1 MPDPALGCAL
11 DHRISGGPLMQVTH
25 FVESYFDAWNHS
37 DPVGVADHLAAG
49 GIYCDIPENV
59 QRSHDELVTSLGD
72 FFSKFRNHYEL
83 IGEILTSS
91 DTIAFQY
98 QACPCRD
105 VDNRESQDP
114 YCGAEFMTLNGNAA
128 MTITD
133 YYDNPGVN
141 DASQQAHPSS
151 REMPAHKYAKSGLNN
166 KQLLEYKRRLELIM
180 RSQEAFLT
188 SELTLPKLA
197 QAVDCSVNHLSQVIN
212 AGFGMSFFDYLN
224 RYRIDFAKELLSQ
237 LDGRDKAIL
246 NIAFTV
252 GFNSNSAFY
261 AAFKKCVGQTPA
273 QYRRAE
279 MRLAH

>member
-1 MPDPALGCAL
+1 
-11 DHRISGGPLMQVTH
+11 MQVTN

-37 DPVGVADHLAAG
+37 DPVGVADHLASG
-49 GIYCDIPENV
+49 GIYCDITENV
-59 QRSHDELVTSLGD
+59 QRSHDELVTSLST
-72 FFSKFRNHYEL
+72 FFSTFRQRYEL

-98 QACPCRD
+98 KAYPYTDVGNSECP
-105 VDNRESQDP
+105 DP
-114 YCGAEFMTLNGNAA
+114 YSGAEFMTLNGDAA

-133 YYDNPGVN
+133 YYDSPGVN
-141 DASQQAHPSS
+141 HDSQQAHPSS
-151 REMPAHKYAKSGLNN
+151 RETPAQKYAKSGLSSE
-166 KQLLEYKRRLELIM
+166 QLLEYKQRLQHIM
-180 RSQEAFLT
+180 RSQEVFLR

-212 AGFGMSFFDYLN
+212 SGFGMSFFDYLN
-224 RYRIDFAKELLSQ
+224 HYRIEYAKALLSK
-237 LDGRDKAIL
+237 LDGQDKAIL